1 MLEGLVNFKSR
12 GKRLEFMGMQ
22 LSKILNCKNLSGHV
36 SAMSKL
42 KFEAN
47 ASKIKCWSP

>member
-1 MLEGLVNFKSR
+1 MLEGLVNFNSR
-12 GKRLEFMGMQ
+12 GKRLDFMALQ
-22 LSKILNCKNLSGHV
+22 SSKILNCKNLSGHV

-47 ASKIKCWSP
+47 ASKIKCWPP